1 MKFKK
6 LSQLNIII
14 VLAVVLFVLATN
26 PIDVLACGGSKCAAR
41 SGTSAG
47 SCPGNCSGGICWLD
61 SLSSKCVGHDLYN
74 SRTSTRE
81 AKISGPVESSRT
93 YTGSTYSGT
102 SNIDNGKQSRTRYDK
117 YKVTY
122 QETWA
127 TYETVYVKCHK
138 CSLPETS
145 TGEVQTSTYN
155 KYNTVDETE
164 TSPEYRIRSV
174 INEYRQETTGAWP
187 SSPDKIH
194 YGEWGDWY
202 GDYTGHAASY
212 VGSNLPKKG
221 ASNVKSHCPGWSRG
235 ITDEHYASNT
245 HTSNSKT
252 DANVPSQTATDGNR
266 TWHRYIWR
274 KQYYLRL
281 YPNNPSNASTPLN
294 WMGPNGTSN
303 HATNSGKYMKI
314 GSSHYERLSYV
325 GEKFYIPKTYETY
338 QIIGYASRNK
348 WYTAITGGGTKNEG
362 TNMIPLGGLSGYGDP
377 STLYSIRWYAQWFS
391 EPGKLYLM
399 PNSSGVGTDSGFG
412 AYIDSSDQQNDTYL
426 YDTDPDHSKHDYD
439 NASRP

>member
-1 MKFKK
+1 MKDKFMTVCKYAVFMM
-6 LSQLNIII
+6 LLYFALMVPI
-14 VLAVVLFVLATN
+14 VTF
-26 PIDVLACGGSKCAAR
+26 ACGGSSCGTV
-41 SGTSAG
+41 SGING
-47 SCPGNCSGGICWLD
+47 SGCPGGCSGGVCYFF
-61 SLSSKCVGHDLYN
+61 SRSNKCSGHNFIPTD
-74 SRTSTRE
+74 TSTRTE
-81 AKISGPVESSRT
+81 YGSTTESNRV
-93 YTGSTYSGT
+93 YTGSSYSGVT
-102 SNIDNGKQSRTRYDK
+102 NIDDGKQSRQRTDK
-117 YKVTY
+117 YNVTY
-122 QETWA
+122 ATPWEKYQKEKIYCTICGYEDWSEESKIDSGT
-127 TYETVYVKCHK
+127 TYETKA
-138 CSLPETS
+138 
-145 TGEVQTSTYN
+145 
-155 KYNTVDETE
+155 ETE

-212 VGSNLPKKG
+212 VGSNLPKQG

-245 HTSNSKT
+245 HASNSNT
-252 DANVPSQTATDGNR
+252 DANIPSQTATDGNR

-303 HATNSGKYMKI
+303 HATNSGKYMQI

-377 STLYSIRWYAQWFS
+377 STLYSISWYAQWFS